1 MDLEFPQRLTPL
13 STCAASQHPSHV
25 STARL
30 CLPHTQKQVH
40 EHKPQAC
47 GRPASMPPWKGCW
60 KVPGPA
66 LACTEKGLRAQRGE
80 DPSPRSHST
89 SGAGPGIKP
98 RSLFSCPVLLSLCS
112 SWPLSPAP
120 SPCLH
125 HVSWGRGLKG
135 MDVGG
140 SSYPQR
146 PLPAP
151 SCSSSHCHLLANGT
165 RQLQPDPQFRRGAA

>member
-47 GRPASMPPWKGCW
+47 GRPASIPPWKGCW

-135 MDVGG
+135 MVGPATLRGPCLLPPAHHRTATSWPMGPG
-140 SSYPQR
+140 SYSQTHN
-146 PLPAP
+146 L
-151 SCSSSHCHLLANGT
+151 G
-165 RQLQPDPQFRRGAA
+165 